1 MKNRNWK
8 KEIKEWWNENKSS
21 IKAGFT
27 FGMLGAFAGFAAG
40 VNATD
45 RLWLEHTTFERI
57 GDASGDGSDDDFVL
71 DESNYNNPELL
82 DLIRSEIENSTI
94 IERLGLV

>member
-8 KEIKEWWNENKSS
+8 QEIKEWWNENKNA
-21 IKAGFT
+21 IKAGFA
-27 FGMLGAFAGFAAG
+27 FGMIGAFAGFAAG
-40 VNATD
+40 VTATD
-45 RLWLEHTTFERI
+45 RLWLEHTTFEGIR
-57 GDASGDGSDDDFVL
+57 DVSNDESDDGFVL
-71 DESNYNNPELL
+71 DESNRDDPELL